1 VGPTCRRS
9 LGAFGSGQTTTSHH
23 QLQLLRVVKI
33 LIYCFNIY
41 LVVQMT
47 IDLYSNIKTQHVGVR
62 PPHDIA
68 IKNFSRRPRKSQR
81 TFVPPLHSGTVAL

>member
-41 LVVQMT
+41 LVQMT